1 MSLKTSISICLFIA
15 TLASPIVTKIN
26 AVNKKE
32 QPTTT
37 LHVATYNIRLQTE
50 ADKEERAWK
59 NRKNQVSKLIST
71 YQFDIFGVQEIADKT
86 QEKQLK
92 RLLPAFDSYSA
103 GRGDI
108 EGKTGERLAI
118 YYNKKRFDLSEKG
131 FFFLAET
138 PSEAVKGWDAA
149 YKRVCIWAKFTDR
162 NTNKTFYFFNLHLDH
177 IGVLA
182 RAESAKL
189 VTEKIKK
196 MAGNA
201 PVFCVGDFNAPP
213 YETAVYNTMTA
224 TLADSRVSTET
235 KPEGSIGTF
244 NGWDTLSTEF
254 PIDVL
259 IDYIFTQNV
268 KVMTYAV
275 LNDKIKPAS
284 VPSDHFPVLI
294 KCKIR

>member
-37 LHVATYNIRLQTE
+37 LNVATYNIRLQTE

-71 YQFDIFGVQEIADKT
+71 YKFDIFGVQEIADKT
-86 QEKQLK
+86 QERQLK

-118 YYNKKRFDLSEKG
+118 YYNKKRFDIEENG

-138 PSEAVKGWDAA
+138 PDKAVKGWDAA
-149 YKRVCIWAKFTDR
+149 YERICIWAKVTDR
-162 NTNKTFYFFNLHLDH
+162 HTNKTFYFFNLHLDH
-177 IGVLA
+177 IGALA
-182 RAESAKL
+182 RAESVKL
-189 VTEKIKK
+189 VTERIKK
-196 MAGNA
+196 IAGNA
-201 PVFCVGDFNAPP
+201 PAFCVGDFNASPD
-213 YETAVYNTMTA
+213 ETAVYNTMTA
-224 TLADSRVSTET
+224 TLADSRASTET

-244 NGWDTLSTEF
+244 NGWDTHSTEF
-254 PIDVL
+254 PLNVL

-275 LNDKIKPAS
+275 LNDKMKPAT

-294 KCKIR
+294 QCRIR